1 MVQVTG
7 TLDGHLLKSYHYK
20 DLHALHPHAND
31 ASPTA
36 ETPGYIVDSDSIRQ
50 DDDEDPE
57 DNLSEEHK
65 PEDDDEDPE
74 EDPNKEPEPEEED
87 TKNQNSAAAT
97 ARAPRVRALHASE
110 HKMMT
115 SIEEANLMI
124 SYQAQVH
131 RQGSKY
137 FYTQLH
143 DAQTNCKDIRL
154 EIDVVRGQ
162 RTTYDTKLQER
173 QSVEDLAV
181 TQMMRNHALE
191 ARAQTDMVEDAGS
204 SCKIKKLEIEL
215 WNLRVK
221 GNDIA
226 AYTQRF
232 QELALMCTKFLD
244 DETEKV
250 NKYISGLPD
259 NIHRNVMQNDN
270 KRKADNSSR
279 NNQQQ
284 QLHKKQNVAR
294 AYTAGLGKKMAYTR
308 NIRLCTKCN
317 YHHTRQ
323 CAPKCNNCKKYG
335 HATRDC
341 QVNVNNNKNRVQ
353 STSTCFEYGEPGHFK
368 KNCPKLKNNGNA
380 NGNGGARG
388 KAYVLGGGDSNPKT
402 NTVSGTFLLNNR
414 YASILFDTSADRSF
428 VEFQIDLVPG
438 TALVTRAPY
447 QLAPAEMKELADQL
461 QELFDKGFIRLSS
474 SPWGAL
480 GLGAVLM
487 QIEKVIAYAS
497 RQLKIH
503 EKNYTTHDLELGAIV
518 FTLKMWRHYLYKTRP
533 LRVRALVM
541 TMGLNLPMKILEAQT
556 EALKPENLNAENVIV
571 DRLTKS
577 AHFLPM
583 RENDLMERLM
593 KLYIKEV
600 VTRHGVPVSIIS
612 DRNGRFT
619 SLFWQALHKAL
630 GTRLDMMSNQK
641 KCLSDKSLMIP
652 LDELRIDD
660 NLYFVE
666 EPVEIMD
673 RKIKQLKR
681 SRIPITKVRW
691 NSKRGP
697 EFTWEREDQFKQR
710 YPRLFTKTAPSLSA
724 TS

>member
-259 NIHRNVMQNDN
+259 NIHRNVMSARPKTLDETIEQNDN

-480 GLGAVLM
+480 L
-487 QIEKVIAYAS
+487 S
-497 RQLKIH
+497 RVHNTFQ
-503 EKNYTTHDLELGAIV
+503 V
-518 FTLKMWRHYLYKTRP
+518 
-533 LRVRALVM
+533 
-541 TMGLNLPMKILEAQT
+541 
-556 EALKPENLNAENVIV
+556 
-571 DRLTKS
+571 
-577 AHFLPM
+577 
-583 RENDLMERLM
+583 
-593 KLYIKEV
+593 
-600 VTRHGVPVSIIS
+600 
-612 DRNGRFT
+612 
-619 SLFWQALHKAL
+619 
-630 GTRLDMMSNQK
+630 SNQK